1 MQIPRE
7 TLLDERQAA
16 YFLSCSVFSLQRQRR
31 IGSPIPYVKIGR
43 RVKYR
48 LSELEKY
55 LQERTYTST
64 SQYENNGG
72 RDAE

>member
-1 MQIPRE
+1 MKIPNE

-16 YFLSCSVFSLQRQRR
+16 YFLSCSVFSLQRQHR